1 MQPPINPTERLE
13 AFGTQLIDVHS
24 WLREELSELRD
35 NLDAFLDGQA
45 HHPRELRAHCLTFC
59 SALERHHTGED
70 GTAFPVLADEFPDL
84 RPVLEKL
91 QQDHH
96 LVADILR
103 RIEALV
109 RDARTMGDDAER
121 VRRELDGLAAI
132 MESHFAFEERQITAA
147 LNTLKVP
154 RWEKSP
160 PDFLKTSG
168 TAVPEPD

>member
-1 MQPPINPTERLE
+1 MQPPTDPTGRLE
-13 AFGTQLIDVHS
+13 AFGTQLIDVHF
-24 WLREELSELRD
+24 WLREELSKLRD
-35 NLDAFLDGQA
+35 SLDGNA
-45 HHPRELRAHCLTFC
+45 HRPRELRAHCLTFC

-70 GTAFPVLADEFPDL
+70 RTAFPVLAEEFPGL

-103 RIEALV
+103 RIETLV
-109 RDARTMGDDAER
+109 GDVQAEPDEVEAQR

-147 LNTLKVP
+147 LNELKAP
-154 RWEKSP
+154 GWAESP
-160 PDFLKTSG
+160 PDFLKTAG
-168 TAVPEPD
+168 TAVPTSD